1 MINIKPSEL
10 PKESILFSS
19 EYDFSDS
26 FVGSNMNSSKRYS
39 IEEITKLFFE
49 TSPKW
54 IDHLFEVRNKVVKI
68 FGLKVSDVPNKEELL
83 KNTKFVINEEIG
95 LFKIFDKSNNEII
108 LGQNDKHLNFK
119 ISILSNIRTDDKQ
132 LITISTL
139 VYFNKWYGKLYFQLI
154 RPFHKLIVPLML
166 KNILKNCI

>member
-95 LFKIFDKSNNEII
+95 LFKI
-108 LGQNDKHLNFK
+108 
-119 ISILSNIRTDDKQ
+119 
-132 LITISTL
+132 
-139 VYFNKWYGKLYFQLI
+139 LYFQLI